1 MVCYDFARR
10 RESSSSPPPPPPP
23 HRAVPCPSVCLS
35 RVVLVRRRCSSCAA
49 LIARCATA
57 ARPARESN
65 PGVLL
70 RHNNIDSDPFAIEGK
85 IWAGVG
91 ISTGCGRNFAKVEQK
106 PQLAERNARFH
117 FRKESQAG
125 LFLLARHTSI
135 IACFRRSGVEHS
147 LHARAPVRHHRRER
161 ESYLRTHEAL
171 ADRAGACLSRAA
183 ASSALI
189 FFSRWRGVV
198 WGGLP
203 AKT

>member
-1 MVCYDFARR
+1 MVNLRATQSTRSSERSRRTARAR
-10 RESSSSPPPPPPP
+10 SRTRGATFSSGG
-23 HRAVPCPSVCLS
+23 
-35 RVVLVRRRCSSCAA
+35 RVR
-49 LIARCATA
+49 
-57 ARPARESN
+57 
-65 PGVLL
+65 
-70 RHNNIDSDPFAIEGK
+70 

-203 AKT
+203 AKSC